1 MKRRLL
7 LGLAALAITRPV
19 LAADPRIRILPY
31 DPDRVVLLTGVY
43 GYALMIQF
51 AADERIENVAIG
63 DGAAWQVTPN
73 KSANLLFLKPFEPA
87 ADTNMTVVT
96 DKRSYLFQLTA
107 RPMSRTRPGDLTYL
121 VRFTYPPGPRPV
133 VAPPPIPPAPP
144 ERRNTAY
151 TYTGAQELVPSE
163 VFDDGRFTYFK
174 WPESASA
181 PAVFLLSKEGGENLV
196 NSSFRD
202 GYLVVEQVAQG
213 FRLRNGKAVTTVIN
227 TTWREPSPGEAAP
240 RPADPKAAR
249 AILHDTGRP

>member
-1 MKRRLL
+1 MP
-7 LGLAALAITRPV
+7 A

-43 GYALMIQF
+43 GYELMIQF

-63 DGAAWQVTPN
+63 DGTAWQVTPN
-73 KSANLLFLKPFEPA
+73 KSADLLFLKPFDPA

-107 RPMSRTRPGDLTYL
+107 RPISRVKPGDLTYL
-121 VRFTYPPGPRPV
+121 VRFTYPPEPKAAII
-133 VAPPPIPPAPP
+133 APPPPPAPP
-144 ERRNTAY
+144 ERRNIAY
-151 TYTGAQELVPSE
+151 TYTGARELVPSE

-227 TTWREPSPGEAAP
+227 TAWRELSPGEAAP
-240 RPADPKAAR
+240 RPADPKSAR
-249 AILHDTGRP
+249 TLLHDMGRP